1 MANISI
7 IWDMENVTPPGNNS
21 LFIDSLQEY
30 AENLGRVV
38 SAKAY
43 ADWSAPNFAKLAFQ
57 LKKYQFYLVHVPS
70 DRKKKNSVDIQL
82 VSDTLEN
89 LRLYEHID
97 TYVLVTGDS
106 DFRPLLLTL
115 RRAGKMTHIVCDI
128 KTASQE
134 LLSIADSFIDYR
146 DILPSDEDDEP
157 TGPAVAPAPTVS
169 PEYWFS
175 ALTEAVG
182 ILSKEGKPV
191 NVGNVKMRMK
201 MLNPNFDEK
210 HMGYKRWGDFISA
223 AVRHGVIQL
232 IEKDGTPEILLPEFK
247 DTKEPKEK
255 GGVLQKALKTLV
267 EALKDLDGGGEPQF
281 HEYSLI
287 SSRLRDRKI
296 DLKSLG
302 YSQFKKFIQ
311 AADLRGLV
319 EIRTEGV
326 NNYAKLNV
334 S

>member
-70 DRKKKNSVDIQL
+70 ERKKKNSVDIQL

-157 TGPAVAPAPTVS
+157 AGPSNAPAPAVS

-182 ILSKEGKPV
+182 ILAQEGKPV

-232 IEKDGTPEILLPEFK
+232 IEKDGNPEILLPDAK
-247 DTKEPKEK
+247 DSKEPKEK
-255 GGVLQKALKTLV
+255 GGVLQKALKALV
-267 EALKDLDGGGEPQF
+267 EALGDLDGGREPQF

-287 SSRLRDRKI
+287 SSRMRDRKI

-319 EIRTEGV
+319 ETRTEGV

>member
-1 MANISI
+1 
-7 IWDMENVTPPGNNS
+7 MENVTPPGNNS

-70 DRKKKNSVDIQL
+70 ERKKKNSVDIQL

-146 DILPSDEDDEP
+146 DILPSDEDEEP
-157 TGPAVAPAPTVS
+157 VSPIATPTPIVS

-182 ILSKEGKPV
+182 FLAKEGKPV

-232 IEKDGTPEILLPEFK
+232 IEKDGNPEILLPEAK
-247 DTKEPKEK
+247 DSKEPKDK
-255 GGVLQKALKTLV
+255 GGVLQRALKALV
-267 EALKDLDGGGEPQF
+267 EALQDLDGGREPQF
-281 HEYSLI
+281 HEYSLV
-287 SSRLRDRKI
+287 SSRMKDRKI
-296 DLKSLG
+296 DLKTLG

-334 S
+334 N